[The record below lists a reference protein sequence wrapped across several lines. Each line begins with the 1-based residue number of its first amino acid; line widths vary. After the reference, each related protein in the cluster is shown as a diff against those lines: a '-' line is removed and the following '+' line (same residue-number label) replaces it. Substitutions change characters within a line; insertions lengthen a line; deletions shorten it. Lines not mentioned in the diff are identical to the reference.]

1 MSPVLV
7 TWPGGNQGWDAWA
20 LSGAEVGTL
29 FALVV
34 MVSGPLWARKAWGV
48 WWTWD
53 PRLTSMFLTAMMFAA
68 YLALRSFGSA
78 GAAEKRF
85 AAGLGAMGLLM
96 IPIVH
101 YATKRWGGQHPQVIS
116 EGGGGIDSD
125 MWTALGVGFAAFTML
140 VLWLALDSG
149 TDRANPAAGRNGSL
163 GLHGPG
169 PWRRRVMMRT
179 WMFRAG
185 AFVVASLPAL
195 ATAQEG
201 NPQNSFQSV
210 TGPASEDVSGMTL
223 MVAAY
228 ALLWVLLL
236 AYVVR
241 LGFLHA
247 STARNLERVEKTLAD
262 GLARNVAQS
271 DARTESDH

>member
-1 MSPVLV
+1 MNRPPIAWTALGVATGVLLLALLYATFFIAPVEARMGIAQKIFYFHVPSAYAMYIGYMVCGVASIGYLV
-7 TWPGGNQGWDAWA
+7 RRRPTWDAWA

-85 AAGLGAMGLLM
+85 AAGLGTMGLLM

-116 EGGGGIDSD
+116 DGGGGIDSD
-125 MWTALGVGFAAFTML
+125 MWTALGTGFAAFTAL
-140 VLWLALDSG
+140 ALWLLW
-149 TDRANPAAGRNGSL
+149 T
-163 GLHGPG
+163 
-169 PWRRRVMMRT
+169 RVRIERT
-179 WMFRAG
+179 RQR
-185 AFVVASLPAL
+185 VD
-195 ATAQEG
+195 T
-201 NPQNSFQSV
+201 
-210 TGPASEDVSGMTL
+210 
-223 MVAAY
+223 
-228 ALLWVLLL
+228 ALLDCTDLD
-236 AYVVR
+236 
-241 LGFLHA
+241 LGG
-247 STARNLERVEKTLAD
+247 E
-262 GLARNVAQS
+262 QS
-271 DARTESDH
+271 